1 MTEFMPTSDLPYE
14 YENEDDERS
23 QQPQVS
29 VSRKMRGEKGYSW
42 LYLYPT
48 RSWSSSLIV
57 ALIIVAVGG
66 AFYLWYDH
74 PGNDTS
80 PSGTAGLV
88 YALIGTGFF
97 ILAAILYS
105 VRHHSRKRS
114 AGQLHAALN
123 WHVFLALT
131 GLALLFMH
139 SFGHFAA
146 ISGTYA
152 LYGLIVLAISG
163 VIGRMLDRI
172 MPRLIAKEVDKVLT
186 AQGDDRVEVVSQK
199 LQAIVIHNRQ
209 KFHGFKIHPAQSIS
223 VPATAQPSVVDG
235 LPVVSSKQ
243 SLHVPWDLA
252 YISLEPTQ
260 EELDRNAPHYRFV
273 PDKKSTF
280 NRPGTLMPGT
290 DAHIAELQAIHHAMQ
305 REQLYRYIIR
315 YWRIVHICLAF
326 ITIGLVI
333 WHIIFACTVLF
344 PQFMH

>member
-1 MTEFMPTSDLPYE
+1 MPTSNLPYE
-14 YENEDDERS
+14 YDND
-23 QQPQVS
+23 QYPQAN

-42 LYLYPT
+42 LYLNIT
-48 RSWSSSLIV
+48 GSWCLGLLVMLLVI
-57 ALIIVAVGG
+57 AGGG

-74 PGNDTS
+74 AGNDTS
-80 PSGTAGLV
+80 PAGTAGLV
-88 YALIGTGFF
+88 YAFIGTGFF

-105 VRHHSRKRS
+105 LRRRSRKRGV
-114 AGQLHAALN
+114 GQLHAALN

-163 VIGRMLDRI
+163 VIGRMLDRV
-172 MPRLIAKEVDKVLT
+172 MPRLIAREVDKVLT
-186 AQGDDRVEVVSQK
+186 ARGDDRVEVVSQK
-199 LQAIVIHNRQ
+199 LQAIVVHNTQ
-209 KFHGFKIHPAQSIS
+209 KIRGFKVHPEQSVS
-223 VPATAQPSVVDG
+223 FSTTAQPPVGRG

-260 EELDRNAPHYRFV
+260 EELDRNAPRYRFV
-273 PDKKSTF
+273 PDKKSTL
-280 NRPGTLMPGT
+280 NHPGTIMPGT
-290 DAHIAELQAIHHAMQ
+290 DAHVAELHAIHHAMQ
-305 REQLYRYIIR
+305 REQMYRYIIR
-315 YWRIVHICLAF
+315 YWRIIHICLAF

-333 WHIIFACTVLF
+333 WHIIFACTLLF
-344 PQFMH
+344 PRFLH